1 MPADGLIESL
11 PDLVVLMR
19 RDGGIISHAGGQ
31 GVPDLRPT
39 GDAGAFRATWSA
51 DTATLLKKLVR
62 RAITDRATA
71 ETRFDE
77 RGRTYEVRVTAQ
89 GPDRA
94 MCQIRS
100 PAAER
105 RDDSMDT
112 TGDRPRP
119 ELDRR
124 GFLRRFKESLAT
136 ATLQEKP
143 LAVAVLYVEGISDIA
158 QIITSKVAEQIMSTA
173 ILRLAAH
180 ASGAEGSPPAWYLGQ
195 LGESI
200 LAIVLDTADRDTIE
214 ACITNICDSL
224 RQPVAVGDA
233 EFRLTP
239 YAGAGVLGLD
249 ATSPRA
255 LLDNARAAAA
265 EARRA
270 ASTRVQFFTDTMQL
284 RSLARLDIAREL
296 REAIANGHI
305 RLRYVGRHDLVTG
318 RVVAWVSYVRWLHPL
333 RGEIRPAEF
342 LRVAET
348 TGLGTSLSRSVLAS
362 VREDFATHSV
372 HWDDDVRLSFGALRS
387 HVLHEDFTGDIE
399 RLLDESGLPA
409 ERLEL
414 RIAEKAFVARDPA
427 DFRPLERR
435 GVRLVVDEVARGMG
449 SLPLFARAPLW
460 GLQLDRA
467 WVTALRNDDV
477 ARKVCRAGISIAT
490 ALGLTAIATGVD
502 DEAQRAAL
510 LDLGCRYGT
519 GDLYR
524 RAESNI
530 SHRPPA
536 AESA

>member
-1 MPADGLIESL
+1 MPVDGLIESL

-19 RDGGIISHAGGQ
+19 RDGSILSHAGGRS
-31 GVPDLRPT
+31 VPDLKPSGER
-39 GDAGAFRATWSA
+39 DSYQAAWSA
-51 DTATLLKKLVR
+51 ETAALIKKLTR
-62 RAITDRATA
+62 KAIADRGSADA
-71 ETRFDE
+71 RFEE
-77 RGRTYEVRVTAQ
+77 RGRPYEVRVTAQ

-94 MCQIRS
+94 MCQIR
-100 PAAER
+100 ALAT
-105 RDDSMDT
+105 DSREESGDT

-124 GFLRRFKESLAT
+124 GFLRRCKESLAV
-136 ATLQEKP
+136 ATLQEKSI
-143 LAVAVLYVEGISDIA
+143 AVAVLYVEGIADIA

-173 ILRLAAH
+173 ILRLSAR
-180 ASGAEGSPPAWYLGQ
+180 AEGSDAAQPAWYLGQ

-200 LAIVLDTADRDTIE
+200 LAIVVETSDRDAIE
-214 ACITNICDSL
+214 VCITGICDSL

-239 YAGAGVLGLD
+239 YAGVGVLGLD

-265 EARRA
+265 EARRTG
-270 ASTRVQFFTDTMQL
+270 SSRVQFFTDTLQL

-296 REAIANGHI
+296 REAIAGGHI
-305 RLRYVGRHDLVTG
+305 RLRYVGRYDLVSG

-333 RGEIRPAEF
+333 RGEIRPTEF

-348 TGLGTSLSRSVLAS
+348 TGLGTSLSRSLLTS
-362 VREDFATHSV
+362 LREDFAAYSSN
-372 HWDDDVRLSFGALRS
+372 WDADVRLSFGALRS
-387 HVLHEDFTGDIE
+387 HVLHEDFAGDIE
-399 RLLDESGLPA
+399 RFLDQSDIPA
-409 ERLEL
+409 DRLEL

-427 DFRPLERR
+427 DLRSLERR

-460 GLQLDRA
+460 GMQLDRA

-490 ALGLTAIATGVD
+490 ALGLTPIATGVD
-502 DEAQRAAL
+502 DEAQREAL
-510 LDLGCRYGT
+510 LELGCRYGT

-524 RAESNI
+524 GDESNI
-530 SHRPPA
+530 SRRSA
-536 AESA
+536 ASERA

>member
-11 PDLVVLMR
+11 PDLVVLTR
-19 RDGGIISHAGGQ
+19 RDGGIIAHAGGQ
-31 GVPDLRPT
+31 SVPDLKP
-39 GDAGAFRATWSA
+39 AGERGSYQAAWSVE
-51 DTATLLKKLVR
+51 TAALIKKLTR
-62 RAITDRATA
+62 KAIAARGAA
-71 ETRFDE
+71 EARFE
-77 RGRTYEVRVTAQ
+77 EHGRSYEVRVTAQ

-94 MCQIRS
+94 MCQIRAL
-100 PAAER
+100 PADAREE
-105 RDDSMDT
+105 SADT
-112 TGDRPRP
+112 SGDRPRP

-124 GFLRRFKESLAT
+124 GFLRRFKESLAV
-136 ATLQEKP
+136 ATLQEKSI
-143 LAVAVLYVEGISDIA
+143 AVAVLYVEGISDIA

-173 ILRLAAH
+173 ILRLSAH
-180 ASGAEGSPPAWYLGQ
+180 SGGAGGEQPGWYLGQ

-200 LAIVLDTADRDTIE
+200 LAIVVEASDRGAIE
-214 ACITNICDSL
+214 VCIGGICDSL
-224 RQPVAVGDA
+224 RQPLAVGDA

-239 YAGAGVLGLD
+239 YAGVGVLGLD

-265 EARRA
+265 EARRTGT
-270 ASTRVQFFTDTMQL
+270 SRVQFFTDTLQL

-296 REAIANGHI
+296 REAIASGHI
-305 RLRYVGRHDLVTG
+305 RLRYVGRHDLVSG

-348 TGLGTSLSRSVLAS
+348 TGLGMSLSRSLLS
-362 VREDFATHSV
+362 SLREDFAAHSAN
-372 HWDDDVRLSFGALRS
+372 WDADVRLSFGALRS
-387 HVLHEDFTGDIE
+387 HVLHEDFVADVE
-399 RLLDESGLPA
+399 RFLDASGIPA
-409 ERLEL
+409 DRLEL

-460 GLQLDRA
+460 GMQLDRV
-467 WVTALRNDDV
+467 WVTELRNDDV

-490 ALGLTAIATGVD
+490 ALGLTPIATGVD
-502 DEAQRAAL
+502 DEAQREAL
-510 LDLGCRYGT
+510 LELGCRYGT

-524 RAESNI
+524 AEESHI
-530 SHRPPA
+530 SRRSGS
-536 AESA
+536 AERV

>member
-1 MPADGLIESL
+1 MPGDGLIETL

-19 RDGGIISHAGGQ
+19 RDGSVISCAGGQ
-31 GVPDLRPT
+31 GVPHLKPHDESGSSRS
-39 GDAGAFRATWSA
+39 AWSE
-51 DTATLLKKLVR
+51 DTRSLLKKLVR
-62 RAITDRATA
+62 KAIAERASA
-71 ETRFDE
+71 EARFE
-77 RGRTYEVRVTAQ
+77 EAGRPYEVRVTAQ

-94 MCQIRS
+94 MCQIRA
-100 PAAER
+100 PAADT
-105 RDDSMDT
+105 RDESTDT

-124 GFLRRFKESLAT
+124 GFLRRFKEQLAL
-136 ATLQEKP
+136 ATLQEKS

-180 ASGAEGSPPAWYLGQ
+180 ASDAGKAQPSWYLGQ

-200 LAIVLDTADRDTIE
+200 LAIVLDTSDREAIE
-214 ACITNICDSL
+214 ACIDGICESL

-233 EFRLTP
+233 EFLLTP
-239 YAGAGVLGLD
+239 YAGVGVLGLD

-255 LLDNARAAAA
+255 LLDHARAAAA
-265 EARRA
+265 EARR
-270 ASTRVQFFTDTMQL
+270 SGTTTVQFFTDTLQL

-296 REAIANGHI
+296 REAIASGHI
-305 RLRYVGRHDLVTG
+305 GLRYVGRHDLVNG

-348 TGLGTSLSRSVLAS
+348 TGLGTSLSRSVLACL
-362 VREDFATHSV
+362 REDFAKHSA

-387 HVLHEDFTGDIE
+387 HVLHEDFAGDIE
-399 RLLDESGLPA
+399 RFLDDSGIPA

-414 RIAEKAFVARDPA
+414 RIAEKAFVAREPA
-427 DFRPLERR
+427 DFRSLERR

-460 GLQLDRA
+460 GMQLDRA
-467 WVTALRNDDV
+467 WVTALRTDDV
-477 ARKVCRAGISIAT
+477 ARKVCRAGISMAT
-490 ALGLTAIATGVD
+490 ALGLIAIATGVD

-510 LDLGCRYGT
+510 LELGCRYGT

-524 RAESNI
+524 GAESNI

-536 AESA
+536 AERA